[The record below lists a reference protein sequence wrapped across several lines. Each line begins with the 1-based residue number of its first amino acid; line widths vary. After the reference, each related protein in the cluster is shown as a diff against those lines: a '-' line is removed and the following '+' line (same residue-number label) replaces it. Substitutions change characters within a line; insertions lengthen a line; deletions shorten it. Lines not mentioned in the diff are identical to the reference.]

1 MKRSALTL
9 AEIIQTLCFLLYL
22 FGSSLTLIEHG
33 TEISLWVMFLAILI
47 SASTTI
53 LPWLGIEW
61 LRMKEQ
67 GSQVGQWVSR
77 LLQFAS
83 WGTFAFAMLMRLGR
97 NLPHFY
103 RWIVI
108 TTLLWAT
115 WLLVFILSRH
125 VWSQTSGGDKLKRN
139 EPLQKPSEEEGKPS

>member
-1 MKRSALTL
+1 MKRSSVTL
-9 AEIIQTLCFLLYL
+9 PEIIQTLCFLIYL

-33 TEISLWVMFLAILI
+33 TELSLWIMALAVLI

-53 LPWLGIEW
+53 LPWLGIQW
-61 LRMKEQ
+61 LQMKEQ
-67 GSQVGQWVSR
+67 GSQVGRWVSL
-77 LLQFAS
+77 LLQTAS

-115 WLLVFILSRH
+115 WLLVYIFSRY
-125 VWSQTSGGDKLKRN
+125 VCSQRTRGDKLKRN
-139 EPLQKPSEEEGKPS
+139 ESFQKPSEEEGKTP

>member
-1 MKRSALTL
+1 MKRSALSL

-33 TEISLWVMFLAILI
+33 RELSLWIMALAVFI

-53 LPWLGIEW
+53 LPWLGIQW
-61 LRMKEQ
+61 LHMKEQ
-67 GSQVGQWVSR
+67 GSQAGQWISR
-77 LLQFAS
+77 LLQIAS
-83 WGTFAFAMLMRLGR
+83 WGTFAYAMLMRMGR

-115 WLLVFILSRH
+115 WLIVLIFSRH
-125 VWSQTSGGDKLKRN
+125 VWSQPNNGDKLSRN
-139 EPLQKPSEEEGKPS
+139 ESYLQPTEEEGKLP